1 MWIQRTPEE
10 QTQWRA
16 NAERDARSHGL
27 MIGLLGW
34 TGAVILLS
42 FGWVVSFSTG
52 MAVQR
57 SYSGPFWMRL
67 LVFAVVGS
75 PIIFIARRVES
86 RKALRKDL
94 ARTIC
99 PKCDTA
105 AEGNGGVGCECGG
118 AFVPASTVRW
128 VE

>member
-1 MWIQRTPEE
+1 MWVQRTPEE
-10 QTQWRA
+10 EAQWKA
-16 NAERDARSHGL
+16 TAEKDARSHGF

-34 TGAVILLS
+34 AGALILVS

-57 SYSGPFWMRL
+57 SYGGTFWTRFL
-67 LVFAVVGS
+67 IFGVLGS

-99 PKCDTA
+99 PK
-105 AEGNGGVGCECGG
+105 
-118 AFVPASTVRW
+118 
-128 VE
+128 